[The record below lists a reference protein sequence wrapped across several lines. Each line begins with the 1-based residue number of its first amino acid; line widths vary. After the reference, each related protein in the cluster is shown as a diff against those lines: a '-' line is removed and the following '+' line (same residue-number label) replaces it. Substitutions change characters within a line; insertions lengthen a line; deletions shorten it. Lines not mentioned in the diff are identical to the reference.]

1 MNIRKFHFIKAGE
14 VIKAGLV
21 TDQIFP
27 WLKTKDLDHEVL
39 RNLKKLVDTSY
50 GGKFDPLA
58 LKRSS
63 GNDS

>member
-1 MNIRKFHFIKAGE
+1 MNFRKFHFIKADE
-14 VIKAGLV
+14 VIETGLV

-39 RNLKKLVDTSY
+39 RNLNKLFDTSC
-50 GGKFDPLA
+50 GGKFDLLA

>member
-1 MNIRKFHFIKAGE
+1 MNIREFHFIRAGKG
-14 VIKAGLV
+14 IKTGLV

-39 RNLKKLVDTSY
+39 RNLKKFVDTNS

-58 LKRSS
+58 LKRSP